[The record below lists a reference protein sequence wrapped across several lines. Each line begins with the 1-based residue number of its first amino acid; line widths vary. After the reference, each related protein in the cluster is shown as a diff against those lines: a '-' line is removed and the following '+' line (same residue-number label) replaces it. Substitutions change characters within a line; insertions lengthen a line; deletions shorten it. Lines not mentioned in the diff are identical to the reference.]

1 MIAHASTL
9 QQIENETPV
18 SFTEILPTILRALQ
32 FEFRKLDEERREDAI
47 HEAVANCYVA
57 YRRLIDQG
65 RGSLIF
71 PSVLARFAASQ
82 VRDGRLVG
90 SPMNAKDVSSRYAQQ
105 RRGFVLQSLD
115 QYDDRRQEWREAV
128 INDPKTPVFQQ
139 VWFRIDF
146 PAWLKR
152 LTARNRRIALALA
165 KGYTPSWVAEK
176 FKLSRTRVSQLRRE
190 LRESWREF
198 HASGVR
204 MSHTLAAA

>member
-1 MIAHASTL
+1 MIAHVSTL
-9 QQIENETPV
+9 KQIENDSPV
-18 SFTEILPTILRALQ
+18 SFTEILPAILKALQ

-65 RGSLIF
+65 RGSHVF

-90 SPMNAKDVSSRYAQQ
+90 SPMNAKDVSSRYAQR

-128 INDPKTPVFQQ
+128 INDTKTPVFQQ
-139 VWFRIDF
+139 VSFRIDF

-152 LTARNRRIALALA
+152 LTNRDRQIALALA
-165 KGYTPSWVAEK
+165 KGYTTSWVATK
-176 FKLSRTRVSQLRRE
+176 FKLSRARVSQLRHE

-198 HASGVR
+198 HAGSAK
-204 MSHTLAAA
+204 STSLAVA